1 MLTSEKINPTTYPGH
16 LLHRV
21 LLGAG
26 LGLAVISFFLLMV
39 KNPDP
44 SWPKHWMIRPLV
56 IVPLAVAGA
65 GLCFHFLDKYRY
77 EKGWNKILITLLGII
92 GHLIALW
99 LGMVVGLDG
108 TLWN

>member
-1 MLTSEKINPTTYPGH
+1 MQVSDKINQTTYRGN
-16 LLHRV
+16 LLHRM

-26 LGLAVISFFLLMV
+26 IGLAVISFFLLMV

-44 SWPKHWMIRPLV
+44 SWPDLWMLRPLV

-77 EKGWNKILITLLGII
+77 EKDWNKILITLLGII
-92 GHLIALW
+92 GHFIALW

>member
-1 MLTSEKINPTTYPGH
+1 MKVSTKNNQTMYPGQ
-16 LLHRV
+16 LLHRM

-26 LGLAVISFFLLMV
+26 IGLAVISFFLFMV

-44 SWPKHWMIRPLV
+44 SWPKLWMLRPLV

-99 LGMVVGLDG
+99 LGMVAGLDG